1 VHEFVVD
8 QVLGIDVLISLSN
21 IMLLDDL
28 LDPMI
33 NGRTAVRMGGR
44 LLREMMGFAAQ
55 RVMELEV

>member
-1 VHEFVVD
+1 
-8 QVLGIDVLISLSN
+8 
-21 IMLLDDL
+21 MLLDDL